1 MRPTITRNPTL
12 DTREGLLTE
21 LDAIDDEGWDSA
33 RGERLLTYVRTHM
46 VRPQVETSGL
56 RGPAAKQADA
66 TGWAV
71 AWETLTST
79 SLRTARSPWGV
90 LWVAV
95 RRAVHGERLM
105 GTYLGSPRHSWHAE
119 KARLAQ
125 RDAGLPR
132 SFDRPISLSLLL
144 EEGWEPVAE
153 PWTCTGLGRRLEAV
167 IEALIGVGWERR
179 AAHAVVEGVA
189 LTAVRDGK
197 ESVEAQGW
205 RPLASRLGL
214 PPWQVRRVTVL
225 LLGAPGWQGVVERMA
240 TEGCQVLEDESIL
253 AALRSTAL
261 SSWPPPPAAA
271 RKAMHRP
278 AQEAV
283 PLAS

>member
-1 MRPTITRNPTL
+1 MRRTVARNPVL
-12 DTREGLLTE
+12 DSREGLLQE
-21 LDAIDDEGWDSA
+21 LVAIDDEGWESA
-33 RGERLLTYVRTHM
+33 RGERLLSYVRTHI
-46 VRPQVETSGL
+46 VRPQVATSGL
-56 RGPAAKQADA
+56 RGPSAKQAEA

-71 AWETLTST
+71 AWETLTSA
-79 SLRTARSPWGV
+79 SLRAARSPWGV

-95 RRAVHGERLM
+95 RRAVHGERLTA
-105 GTYLGSPRHSWHAE
+105 TYLGSARHSWHAE
-119 KARLAQ
+119 KTRLAQ
-125 RDAGLPR
+125 RDAGQPR

-197 ESVEAQGW
+197 SSVEAQGW

-225 LLGAPGWQGVVERMA
+225 LLGAPGWHGVVERMA
-240 TEGCQVLEDESIL
+240 TEGSQVLEHESIV
-253 AALRSTAL
+253 AAMRSTTL
-261 SSWPPPPAAA
+261 SSWPPPPVAA

-278 AQEAV
+278 AQEAIPV
-283 PLAS
+283 AS